1 MNGPDI
7 FKHSR
12 HITTLGVT
20 FVYAV
25 RRFNVASDDFND
37 VVRLELLT
45 AVARRYDSVVFVNGA
60 AAYVLPIFLN

>member
-1 MNGPDI
+1 MNGTDI

-60 AAYVLPIFLN
+60 AAYVMSIFLN